1 MAKTRSFIH
10 LLSTMRFAITML
22 SVVAIASIIG
32 TVVKQSEP
40 YNNYLVQFGQFWFP
54 IFEVFDVYNIYQA
67 FWFLIILLFLV
78 VSTSL
83 CVSRNSPKIIKDI
96 RRFQGSLSHSSF
108 KKFKNYYEFSSD
120 KSLNTLTEIL
130 NKAGFRIKAS
140 KDKDILVAK
149 KGDLQKLGYIFT
161 HLAIIVI
168 SIGGILDGNLYFK
181 LQESFGFKKIE
192 SRNLKFSEVPA
203 ESQLDIDNFSY
214 RATLLLNEQEKNNKA
229 LLRIKDGYLV
239 QHLPFEIKLD
249 KFHIE
254 HYSTGQPKAF
264 LSDIKIRKDGQEFTE
279 TISVNKPFTMD
290 GITIYQSDFQ
300 DGGSRLDL
308 TLMDLFNRYQP
319 INLSSEVYKQN
330 SFNTDQQEYVFEFD
344 DFREFNIFQIE
355 KDGKLKTQNIGP
367 SVVYKFRNASGQA
380 VEYQTYQNPVPENE
394 KFFFMSGVREDLQS
408 ELKFLRIPADSDLSL
423 QGYQTFLKN
432 IRSEELLLKN
442 INILADQAS
451 SLNSVEAKE
460 NFKKNTQDI
469 FNVYLNSGYSGLAA
483 MIEDTVALEN
493 QESVADSYIKIIYFL
508 AESMNQQL
516 IINNTVE
523 NDFFQDALNAYSDSF
538 FYGDSPFLILNEYE
552 KIYASGMQL
561 TKDPGKI
568 WVYIGSLFLVIGI
581 FCMIYVQEVR
591 LWLIRKSPR
600 SYAVAMASN
609 REHIDFDNYCK
620 NLTEKFK
627 AKE

>member
-78 VSTSL
+78 LSTSL

-96 RRFQGSLSHSSF
+96 RRFQGSLSHNSF

-192 SRNLKFSEVPA
+192 SRNLKFSEVPD
-203 ESQLDIDNFSY
+203 ESQLDINNFSY

-330 SFNTDQQEYVFEFD
+330 SFNTDQQDYVFEFD

-380 VEYQTYQNPVPENE
+380 VEYQTYQNPIPENE

-451 SLNSVEAKE
+451 SLNSVEARE
-460 NFKKNTQDI
+460 SFKKNTQDI
-469 FNVYLNSGYSGLAA
+469 FNVYLKSGYSGLAR

-516 IINNTVE
+516 ITNNTVE
-523 NDFFQDALNAYSDSF
+523 NDFFQDALNSYSDSF

-600 SYAVAMASN
+600 KYAVAMASN

>member
-1 MAKTRSFIH
+1 
-10 LLSTMRFAITML
+10 MRFAITML

-96 RRFQGSLSHSSF
+96 RRFQGSLSHNSF

-192 SRNLKFSEVPA
+192 SRNLKFSEVPE
-203 ESQLDIDNFSY
+203 ESQLDINNFSY

-264 LSDIKIRKDGQEFTE
+264 LSDIKIRKDEQEFTE

-308 TLMDLFNRYQP
+308 TLIDLFNRYQP

-330 SFNTDQQEYVFEFD
+330 SFNTDQQDYVFEFD

-380 VEYQTYQNPVPENE
+380 VEYQTYQNPISENE

-442 INILADQAS
+442 INILSDQAS
-451 SLNSVEAKE
+451 SLNSVEARE

-469 FNVYLNSGYSGLAA
+469 FNVYLKSGYSGLAR

-516 IINNTVE
+516 ITNNTVE

-600 SYAVAMASN
+600 KYAVAMASN

>member
-96 RRFQGSLSHSSF
+96 SRFQGSLSHNSF

-380 VEYQTYQNPVPENE
+380 VEYQTYQNPIPENE

-451 SLNSVEAKE
+451 SLNSVEARE

-469 FNVYLNSGYSGLAA
+469 FNVYLKSGYSGLAR

-516 IINNTVE
+516 ITNNTVE

-600 SYAVAMASN
+600 KYAVAMASN

>member
-229 LLRIKDGYLV
+229 LLRMKDGYLV

-380 VEYQTYQNPVPENE
+380 VEYQTYQNPIPENE

-442 INILADQAS
+442 INLLADQAS

-469 FNVYLNSGYSGLAA
+469 FNVYLKSGYSGLAA

-508 AESMNQQL
+508 AESMNQKL
-516 IINNTVE
+516 ITNNIIE
-523 NDFFQDALNAYSDSF
+523 NDFLQDALNAYSDSF

-581 FCMIYVQEVR
+581 FCMIYVQEIR
-591 LWLIRKSPR
+591 LWLIKKSPR
-600 SYAVAMASN
+600 KYAVAMASN
-609 REHIDFDNYCK
+609 REHSDFDNYCR

-627 AKE
+627 TKE